1 MHSIMEIFRLL
12 PQFDCGACGNPVCIT
27 LSRRI
32 ATGWQKPKDCMY
44 ISNTNMKRIH
54 ELLDEGVD
62 IGPKDDDIPNGHI
75 IEIQPCAHY
84 GKVTLEAQLSR
95 PTDSIFDVFDS
106 CEMCTSLGNAGLLK
120 NVKCSLELGY
130 SLAEYRET
138 RIHLSKSGKVVMRHA
153 QDRALAM
160 EAMEVIKRC
169 LWGAVVCSCGN
180 PAVECL
186 ANGCTAHHSEP
197 CHCLAWGLTTKTYEL
212 EREMTHLIR
221 GNNLETAK
229 LFIACMKELDQLI
242 GILKR
247 RSNTILQN
255 SPRAKPTEGEQI
267 RKILTNASRLA
278 IEFMIT
284 TIRAEDASL
293 GLILRAL
300 IRCLGR
306 ISDGLIDLQDELD
319 PNLIQQ
325 AFEIVFKSY
334 KAFKNGEKPISSVI
348 AEKLNTFKTQWN
360 EQSRDVNLI
369 KIATNGFSISRLP
382 SIMLPK

>member
-1 MHSIMEIFRLL
+1 MEIFRLL
-12 PQFDCGACGNPVCIT
+12 PQFDCGACENPVCIT

-32 ATGWQKPKDCMY
+32 AAGWQKPKDCRY
-44 ISNTNMKRIH
+44 ISNTNMMRIH
-54 ELLDEGVD
+54 ELLDEGID
-62 IGPKDDDIPNGHI
+62 IGPKDDISSGHI

-95 PTDSIFDVFDS
+95 PIDSIFDVFDS

-160 EAMEVIKRC
+160 EAIEVIKRC

-186 ANGCTAHHSEP
+186 AYGCTDRQTEL
-197 CHCLAWGLTTKTYEL
+197 CHCLAWGLTTETYEL
-212 EREMTHLIR
+212 ESRLNPLSR
-221 GNNLETAK
+221 GKNLETTK
-229 LFIACMKELDQLI
+229 LFIASMKELDQLME
-242 GILKR
+242 ILKKI
-247 RSNTILQN
+247 SNTILQN
-255 SPRAKPTEGEQI
+255 SPSEKQAEGEKI
-267 RKILTNASRLA
+267 REILTNASRFA

-284 TIRAEDASL
+284 TKRAEDATL

-306 ISDGLIDLQDELD
+306 ISDGLIGLQDELD

-325 AFEIVFKSY
+325 ATEIVFESY
-334 KAFKNGEKPISSVI
+334 QAFKNGDKNITSVLG
-348 AEKLNTFKTQWN
+348 EKLNSFKTQWN
-360 EQSRDVNLI
+360 EKSRDVNLI
-369 KIATNGFSISRLP
+369 KIATNGFSISRLTT
-382 SIMLPK
+382 IMLPK

>member
-1 MHSIMEIFRLL
+1 MHGIMDIFRLL

-32 ATGWQKPKDCMY
+32 AAGWQEPKDCRY
-44 ISNTNMKRIH
+44 VSKTNLIRIH
-54 ELLDEGVD
+54 ELLDEGID
-62 IGPKDDDIPNGHI
+62 IGPKENIPSGHI

-130 SLAEYRET
+130 SLDEYRDT
-138 RIHLSKSGKVVMRHA
+138 RIHLSKSGKVVMRQA

-186 ANGCTAHHSEP
+186 AYGCTTHQTEL
-197 CHCLAWGLTTKTYEL
+197 CQCLTWGLTTEAYEL
-212 EREMTHLIR
+212 EYGMTPLLR
-221 GNNLETAK
+221 GKNLETAK
-229 LFIACMKELDQLI
+229 LFIASMKELDQLMN
-242 GILKR
+242 ILKR
-247 RSNTILQN
+247 LSNTILQN
-255 SPRAKPTEGEQI
+255 STSAKYDESVQI
-267 RKILTNASRLA
+267 REILTNASRLA

-284 TIRAEDASL
+284 TKREEDATL

-300 IRCLGR
+300 IHCLGR
-306 ISDGLIDLQDELD
+306 ISDGLIDLQDELN
-319 PNLIQQ
+319 PNLIQK
-325 AFEIVFKSY
+325 ATEIVFESY
-334 KAFKNGEKPISSVI
+334 KAFKNDDKTISSVLS
-348 AEKLNTFKTQWN
+348 EKLNKFKTQWN

-369 KIATNGFSISRLP
+369 KIATNGFSISRLT

>member
-1 MHSIMEIFRLL
+1 MHGIMEIFRLL

-32 ATGWQKPKDCMY
+32 AAGWQKPKDCRY
-44 ISNTNMKRIH
+44 VSNTNLRRIY
-54 ELLDEGVD
+54 ELLDEGID
-62 IGPKDDDIPNGHI
+62 IGPKEDIPSGHI

-95 PTDSIFDVFDS
+95 PKDSIFDVFDS
-106 CEMCTSLGNAGLLK
+106 CELCTSLGNAGLLK

-138 RIHLSKSGKVVMRHA
+138 RIHLSKSGKVVMRQA
-153 QDRALAM
+153 QDRTLAM

-169 LWGAVVCSCGN
+169 LWGAVVCPCGN

-186 ANGCTAHHSEP
+186 AYGCTTRQTEL
-197 CHCLAWGLTTKTYEL
+197 CHCLAWGLTTKTFEF
-212 EREMTHLIR
+212 ESGMTPLSR
-221 GNNLETAK
+221 GKNLETAK
-229 LFIACMKELDQLI
+229 LFITSMKELDQLVE
-242 GILKR
+242 ILKR
-247 RSNTILQN
+247 LSNMILKN
-255 SPRAKPTEGEQI
+255 SPGEKKVEGEQI
-267 RKILTNASRLA
+267 REILTNASRFA

-284 TIRAEDASL
+284 TKRDEDAAL
-293 GLILRAL
+293 GLILHAL

-325 AFEIVFKSY
+325 ATEFVFKSY
-334 KAFKNGEKPISSVI
+334 RAFKTGDKTILNILG
-348 AEKLNTFKTQWN
+348 EKLNKYKTQWN
-360 EQSRDVNLI
+360 EQSGDVNLI
-369 KIATNGFSISRLP
+369 KIATNGYSISRLT